1 MEEEEVAERLQQAN
15 SVAHEED
22 GSLIIYT
29 SGTTG
34 RPKGTQLGFTAF
46 QEFQFE

>member
-1 MEEEEVAERLQQAN
+1 MEEEEVANRLKQAN
-15 SVAHEED
+15 SAADEEN

-34 RPKGTQLGFTAF
+34 RPKGRLFRVAFTRA
-46 QEFQFE
+46 